1 MKRWVSYGSAA
12 IKQEEMIQDRLFN
25 SAVNEEKNEE
35 SLDYI
40 YQLIEKDIMD
50 DYLVNGAILMCEKA
64 TKNSVEIDG
73 ETYRT
78 TGNEESRL
86 RVNHSTKVGKQSCAV
101 ITDCIRNK
109 NIFSF
114 GNCMLE
120 LSGEDKG
127 KLKANPNAKVL
138 GTCHCLMKPV
148 EKWDVYP
155 RFSRRIFTEDGIQ
168 ALTME
173 AGLFCQRGAW
183 ILPVTSG
190 QEDRYAN
197 SLADLTEEEL
207 EWWHKYELTL
217 EEWEFAKEFGLEK
230 EEQFAIFP
238 EMREYFE
245 TYPELQT
252 GNTIF
257 AFEGVGDYTGG
268 KNKYHPD
275 GQFGAIFVYCKEG
288 ELNFLTTQAS
298 TLPDKANSATI
309 KDGIYRNVYTN
320 HKGYQ
325 ALQLRLYEDKAD
337 GNIPAVRLDGR
348 IEKPDTADGVNL
360 HAAGMIG
367 YDSTYS
373 TACLTV
379 KLSEYYEF
387 GSAVGFLNEPV
398 NGKEPEYYY
407 NLPVEFPGDVTNI
420 EYEGY
425 IVVDRQFMPE
435 RDRDTFLNG
444 I

>member
-1 MKRWVSYGSAA
+1 
-12 IKQEEMIQDRLFN
+12 MIQDRLFN
-25 SAVNEEKNEE
+25 SAVDEEKNEE

-64 TKNSVEIDG
+64 TKNSVEVDG

-86 RVNHSTKVGKQSCAV
+86 RVDHSRKVGEQSCAV
-101 ITDCIRNK
+101 ITDCIKNK

-114 GNCMLE
+114 GNCMIE
-120 LSGEDKG
+120 LSAKDKERI
-127 KLKANPNAKVL
+127 KINSETKAV
-138 GTCHCLMKPV
+138 GTCYCLMKLV

-155 RFSRRIFTEDGIQ
+155 RFSRRVFTEDGIQ

-190 QEDRYAN
+190 QEDRYAD

-298 TLPDKANSATI
+298 TLPDRKNNAVI
-309 KDGIYRNVYTN
+309 MDGIYIGIYTG
-320 HKGYQ
+320 HTGYQ
-325 ALQLRLYEDKAD
+325 ALQLRNKGDIY
-337 GNIPAVRLDGR
+337 NWHIPAQRYDGR
-348 IEKPDTADGVNL
+348 IENPDSAYAIDL
-360 HAAGMIG
+360 HTGKDITESSRWSEG
-367 YDSTYS
+367 
-373 TACLTV
+373 CLTV
-379 KLSEYYEF
+379 HETEYYQF
-387 GSAVGFLNEPV
+387 GVEAGFLTKLD
-398 NGKEPEYYY
+398 NGTWPDSYEEIKRD
-407 NLPVEFPGDVTNI
+407 LPSNVGDVTKRENVK
-420 EYEGY
+420 EWGH
-425 IVVDRQFMPE
+425 IVVDRQFMSKE
-435 RDRDTFLNG
+435 DWELFFDED
-444 I
+444 